1 MIEGIIANGYAYAVN
16 GSVYFDTAAFMKDNT
31 YGKLSRSVRVLSPSS
46 GGGGQHQGGGRA
58 GGVYLGEEEPERL
71 RAVEGEQAG
80 RAGVGVSMGQGSSG
94 LAHRVFCD
102 VVQHFQDDQRRPHR
116 RALGRR
122 GPAFPASPERDGAER
137 GVHALRVGL
146 VCGFHAD
153 SR

>member
-31 YGKLSRSVRVLSPSS
+31 YGKLSLDSFRLSPSS
-46 GGGGQHQGGGRA
+46 GGCRQHEGGGGA
-58 GGVYLGEEEPERL
+58 GGVFLGEEESERL

-80 RAGVGVSMGQGSSG
+80 RAGVGVPVGQGPSR

-102 VVQHFQDDQRRPHR
+102 VIQHLQDDQRRPHR

-122 GPAFPASPERDGAER
+122 GPAFPAPPERDGAER

-146 VCGFHAD
+146 WSLFHVD

>member
-46 GGGGQHQGGGRA
+46 GSGGQHQGGSGA

-80 RAGVGVSMGQGSSG
+80 
-94 LAHRVFCD
+94 
-102 VVQHFQDDQRRPHR
+102 
-116 RALGRR
+116 
-122 GPAFPASPERDGAER
+122 
-137 GVHALRVGL
+137 
-146 VCGFHAD
+146 
-153 SR
+153 